1 MSKILVNEISHTNDT
16 TAMTIDSS
24 GNASFAGRITSGTL
38 PAFRAG
44 NNGNYS
50 HTSNNLVQFN
60 QVSGGQFYNQGGHY
74 SGSTYKFTAP
84 VDGLY
89 SFTAIVLWFNL
100 SNGIN
105 MNDSLRFLLNDTTE
119 LGYGWRRAHYAAGY
133 TGSQGYNSDFMCDQY
148 LLSAGDTMG
157 VRGKK
162 TQDIHGN
169 ANYTY
174 FTGHLVG

>member
-1 MSKILVNEISHTNDT
+1 MSKLYVDEIHPKT
-16 TAMTIDSS
+16 TGGQVTMPSP
-24 GNASFAGRITSGTL
+24 

-44 NNGNYS
+44 NNANYS
-50 HTSNNLVQFN
+50 HTGNNLVQFN
-60 QVSGGQFYNQGGHY
+60 QVSGVQFYNQGGHY

-89 SFTAIVLWFNL
+89 SFTALVLWMNL
-100 SNGIN
+100 SNLIN

-119 LGYGWRRAHYAAGY
+119 LAYGWRRAHYNSGS
-133 TGSQGYNSDFMCDQY
+133 TGSGGYNSDFMSDQY
-148 LLSAGDTMG
+148 LLSAGDTIG

-162 TQDIHGN
+162 SEDIHGN
-169 ANYTY
+169 AQYTY